1 VLNTYLIFLR
11 FELIRG
17 RLTPAMHDSELARV
31 RSWLGERKETHW
43 RAFEA
48 AWKPR

>member
-1 VLNTYLIFLR
+1 
-11 FELIRG
+11 
-17 RLTPAMHDSELARV
+17 MHESELARV

-48 AWKPR
+48 AWKAH